1 MDCPEA
7 DCPGARKIVDTGA
20 TLLPPQGTERL
31 AAAEETREDASGE
44 AEWLRQIAR
53 GDRAAFEKLYASYAP
68 RVFRFLQRMLRDTA
82 LAEEATNDVLVEVWK
97 SAGRFEGRSAPSTWI
112 LGIARF
118 RALNLLRG
126 RRPPTEQLEPASEV
140 ALPERV
146 GSGQDLTTRNR
157 WLRTGMGQLS
167 PEHREVLEL
176 TFFHGCSYR
185 EIAEIAQCPE
195 NTVKTRM
202 FHAKR
207 RLRPLLEQLGLAEGL
222 A

>member
-1 MDCPEA
+1 
-7 DCPGARKIVDTGA
+7 
-20 TLLPPQGTERL
+20 L
-31 AAAEETREDASGE
+31 AAAEETSDEASGE
-44 AEWLRQIAR
+44 ADWLRRIAG

-68 RVFRFLQRMLRDTA
+68 RVFRFLHRMLRDTA

-97 SAGRFEGRSAPSTWI
+97 SAARFEGRSAPSTWI

-126 RRPPTEQLEPASEV
+126 RRPPTESMDPGTEV
-140 ALPERV
+140 ALPEPAGAV
-146 GSGQDLTTRNR
+146 QDRRTRER
-157 WLRTGMGQLS
+157 RLRTGMEQLS

-207 RLRPLLEQLGLAEGL
+207 RLRPLLEQLGLGEG

>member
-1 MDCPEA
+1 
-7 DCPGARKIVDTGA
+7 
-20 TLLPPQGTERL
+20 LLQGSPPL
-31 AAAEETREDASGE
+31 AAAEEIRDDE

-68 RVFRFLQRMLRDTA
+68 RVFRFLHRMLRDTA

-97 SAGRFEGRSAPSTWI
+97 SAGRFEGRSAASTWI

-126 RRPPTEQLEPASEV
+126 RRPPTDPLEQASEV
-140 ALPERV
+140 ALPEPGGTV
-146 GSGQDLTTRNR
+146 QDRRTRE
-157 WLRTGMGQLS
+157 LRLRSSMEHLS

-207 RLRPLLEQLGLAEGL
+207 RLRPLLEQLGLREAL

>member
-1 MDCPEA
+1 MA
-7 DCPGARKIVDTGA
+7 V
-20 TLLPPQGTERL
+20 
-31 AAAEETREDASGE
+31 AEEIRAEASGHATSDE
-44 AEWLRQIAR
+44 VEWLRRIAR
-53 GDRAAFEKLYASYAP
+53 GDRAAFEQLYASYAP
-68 RVFRFLQRMLRDTA
+68 RVFRFLHRMLRDTA

-126 RRPPTEQLEPASEV
+126 RRPPTEQLEQAPEV
-140 ALPERV
+140 ALPDAGGSVQDRRV
-146 GSGQDLTTRNR
+146 RARSLRSG
-157 WLRTGMGQLS
+157 MEQLS

>member
-1 MDCPEA
+1 MA
-7 DCPGARKIVDTGA
+7 
-20 TLLPPQGTERL
+20 
-31 AAAEETREDASGE
+31 AAAEPRDEASGE

-53 GDRAAFEKLYASYAP
+53 GDRVAFEKLYASYAP
-68 RVFRFLQRMLRDTA
+68 RVFRFLHRMLADTP

-97 SAGRFEGRSAPSTWI
+97 SAARFQGRSAPSTWI

-126 RRPPTEQLEPASEV
+126 RRLPTDQLEQVSEL
-140 ALPERV
+140 ALPEPGGTVQDRRARERRLR
-146 GSGQDLTTRNR
+146 SG
-157 WLRTGMGQLS
+157 MEQLS

-207 RLRPLLEQLGLAEGL
+207 RLKPLLQQLGLAEGVP
-222 A
+222 

>member
-1 MDCPEA
+1 M
-7 DCPGARKIVDTGA
+7 
-20 TLLPPQGTERL
+20 
-31 AAAEETREDASGE
+31 AAAEGIRDEASGE

-53 GDRAAFEKLYASYAP
+53 GERAAFEKLYASYAP
-68 RVFRFLQRMLRDTA
+68 RVFRFLHRMLRDTA

-97 SAGRFEGRSAPSTWI
+97 SAARFKGRSAPSTWI

-126 RRPPTEQLEPASEV
+126 RRLPTDQLERALDV
-140 ALPERV
+140 ALPEPGGTVQDRRTRDHRLR
-146 GSGQDLTTRNR
+146 SGMD
-157 WLRTGMGQLS
+157 QLS

-207 RLRPLLEQLGLAEGL
+207 RLKPLLEQLGLAEGG

>member
-1 MDCPEA
+1 M
-7 DCPGARKIVDTGA
+7 
-20 TLLPPQGTERL
+20 
-31 AAAEETREDASGE
+31 AAAEETRDEASGD

-68 RVFRFLQRMLRDTA
+68 RVFRFLHRMLRDTPM
-82 LAEEATNDVLVEVWK
+82 AEEATNDVLVEVWK
-97 SAGRFEGRSAPSTWI
+97 SAARFQGRSAPSTWI

-126 RRPPTEQLEPASEV
+126 RRPPTDQLEDNSEV
-140 ALPERV
+140 ALREPAGSVQDRRTRERRLR
-146 GSGQDLTTRNR
+146 SGMEL
-157 WLRTGMGQLS
+157 LS

-207 RLRPLLEQLGLAEGL
+207 RLKPLLEQLGLAEGV

>member
-1 MDCPEA
+1 M
-7 DCPGARKIVDTGA
+7 
-20 TLLPPQGTERL
+20 
-31 AAAEETREDASGE
+31 AAAEESPDEASGE

-53 GDRAAFEKLYASYAP
+53 GERAAFEKLYASYAP
-68 RVFRFLQRMLRDTA
+68 RVFRFLHRMLRDTA

-97 SAGRFEGRSAPSTWI
+97 SAERFEGRSAASTWI

-118 RALNLLRG
+118 RALNLLRS
-126 RRPPTEQLEPASEV
+126 RRPPTESLEASEV
-140 ALPERV
+140 ALPEPGGTVQDRRTRDRRLR
-146 GSGQDLTTRNR
+146 SG
-157 WLRTGMGQLS
+157 MEQLS

-207 RLRPLLEQLGLAEGL
+207 RLKPLLEQLGLTEGV